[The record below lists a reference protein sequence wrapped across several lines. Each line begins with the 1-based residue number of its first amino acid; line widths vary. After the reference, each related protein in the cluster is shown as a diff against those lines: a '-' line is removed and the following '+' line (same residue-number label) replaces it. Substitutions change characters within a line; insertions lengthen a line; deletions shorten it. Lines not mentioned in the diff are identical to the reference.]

1 MAEQVSLTCPACRK
15 ISAAQNYNPSA
26 RYSCTNCG
34 GAMVLSAKAPS
45 AQPPA
50 PDAPPAEVSQA
61 LSEPENRVG
70 RYVLVTLLGRGA
82 MGQVWRGW
90 DTSLKR
96 WVAVKVM
103 RFQEVSAEDL
113 ARFRREAKTAAAM
126 DHPNIAPIYDLGEVN
141 GRHFIVMKLI
151 EGKTVEEKFRVPPGQ
166 QTDISA
172 AISVMRQVSRG
183 LAHAHARG
191 IVHRDVKPANM
202 MWDREGHVYLM
213 DFGLAKPL
221 SVPGVTGVGGVAIMG
236 TPAYMAPEAAK
247 GLIQLVDSR
256 SDVFSLGA
264 SLFFLLTGRVLFP
277 AAGGMEMLR
286 RAQSETAPRARSLR
300 ADIPGSID
308 EVIAR
313 ATARERG
320 DRFKDAGAFADAL
333 DLATGGAPGLHP
345 SSAAVPAVGA
355 ASAQP
360 TAVVAPQ
367 RALVVDD
374 DPQVLALF
382 VALIESMGLRAV
394 PCRDAATAEAEARRG
409 PAALVVLDEGL
420 PDASGLKLIKRIR
433 ALPGHERTPVLMV
446 TGMGGADNAA
456 RALETGADE
465 FMSKPVSPREFKARA
480 MKLIKR

>member
-15 ISAAQNYNPSA
+15 ISAAQNYNPAA
-26 RYSCTNCG
+26 RYSCPNCG
-34 GAMVLSAKAPS
+34 GAMVVSAKAPS

-50 PDAPPAEVSQA
+50 PDAPPVEVAQA
-61 LSEPENRVG
+61 LAEPENRVG

-103 RFQEVSAEDL
+103 RFQEVSPEDL

-126 DHPNIAPIYDLGEVN
+126 DHPNIAPIYDLGEVS
-141 GRHFIVMKLI
+141 GRHYIVMKLI
-151 EGKTVEEKFRVPPGQ
+151 EGVTVEEKFRVPAGQ
-166 QTDISA
+166 ATDMAA
-172 AISVMRQVSRG
+172 AISVIRQASRG

-191 IVHRDVKPANM
+191 IIHRDIKPANM
-202 MWDREGHVYLM
+202 MWDREGHIYLM
-213 DFGLAKPL
+213 DFGLAKPV
-221 SVPGVTGVGGVAIMG
+221 SVPGVTGIGGVVIMG
-236 TPAYMAPEAAK
+236 TPAFMAPEAAK
-247 GLIQLVDSR
+247 GLVQQVDAR

-264 SLFFLLTGRVLFP
+264 SLFALLTGRVVFP
-277 AAGGMEMLR
+277 ASGGMEMLR
-286 RAQSETAPRARSLR
+286 RAQTETAPRARSLR
-300 ADIPGSID
+300 ADIPPAID
-308 EVIAR
+308 EIIAR
-313 ATARERG
+313 ATARERA

-333 DLATGGAPGLHP
+333 DLAAGVAPGLP
-345 SSAAVPAVGA
+345 GVVAAAPGA
-355 ASAQP
+355 ASSQP
-360 TAVVAPQ
+360 TPAVAPQ

-382 VALIESMGLRAV
+382 VALIQSLGLHAV
-394 PCRDAATAEAEARRG
+394 PCRDAATAEAEAKKA

-420 PDASGLKLIKRIR
+420 PDASGLKLIKRLR
-433 ALPGHERTPVLMV
+433 ALPGYDRTPVLMV

-480 MKLIKR
+480 MKLIRK